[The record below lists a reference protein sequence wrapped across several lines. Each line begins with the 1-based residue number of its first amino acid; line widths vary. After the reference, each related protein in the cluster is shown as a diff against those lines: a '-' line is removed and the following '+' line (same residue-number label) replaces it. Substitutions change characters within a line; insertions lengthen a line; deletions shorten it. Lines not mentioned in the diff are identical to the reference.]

1 MRVAR
6 VIGAAGSGKTTE
18 VLRIMESALP
28 SVGNDP
34 MALGLASFTRA
45 ARQEAA
51 SRAAAAWNVAEADL
65 TRHGWFRTV
74 HSVCYRQLGIAADQM
89 ITDRKADIEW
99 LADTF
104 GVRLSTT
111 LDDEVGSSVYIGD
124 ETVAG
129 SLNIWQLHRSSLLPL
144 GDLVR
149 DMRKID
155 DTVPSEAEVRRI
167 AEKYETAKRL
177 DGRCDFTDLLC
188 RYGGV
193 SISPK
198 YGVSRVEPEG
208 DLPPVRAWLFDEQQD
223 ASPLLDIV
231 CKRLVSSPLVKWCYV
246 VGDPFQAIYGWA
258 GSSADCFLGWPAEK
272 ERIMPKSYRC
282 PAPIL
287 ALGEECLAKMHKGY
301 FNRGVAPADHEGTIT
316 RHQDVEDLT
325 DIIRGDQEWLFLA
338 RTNHQ
343 ASRLW
348 GYLNSIGV
356 PARSTKAPQEA
367 SVKHLGMEALYAL
380 EKGDPITGEQWAR
393 AVPLI
398 CIQTADKT
406 QMLIKGT
413 KKRWKDAEEIQKW
426 DVLWRD
432 DLTAVGATPHL
443 VDRIIAGEWCSL
455 IDGGLLWRKIAT
467 KWGVE
472 RAARPS
478 VQIGTIHSAKGME
491 ADNVCVLTTVSK
503 RVQIGSENEDR
514 HDEECRLAYV
524 AVTRARRNLHII
536 NEAGTNKPRMETLT

>member
-6 VIGAAGSGKTTE
+6 LIGAAGSGKTTE
-18 VLRIMESALP
+18 VLRIMEQALP

-51 SRAAAAWNVAEADL
+51 ERAASAWNISESDL

-74 HSVCYRQLGIAADQM
+74 HAVCYRQLGIAADQM

-124 ETVAG
+124 EAVSS
-129 SLNIWQLHRSSLLPL
+129 SLNIWQLHRSSLRPL
-144 GDLVR
+144 SQIVR
-149 DMRKID
+149 EMRRID
-155 DTVPSEAEVRRI
+155 DTVPSESEVSRN

-188 RYGGV
+188 RFAGV
-193 SISPK
+193 SVSPK
-198 YGVSRVEPEG
+198 YGISRVEPEG

-223 ASPLLDIV
+223 ASPLLDLV

-258 GSSADCFLGWPAEK
+258 GSSADCFLGWPVEK

-287 ALGEECLAKMHKGY
+287 ELGEDCLKKMKRGY
-301 FNRGVAPADHEGTIT
+301 FNRNVAPADHEGTISWHNDT
-316 RHQDVEDLT
+316 EELRG
-325 DIIRGDQEWLFLA
+325 IIRGDEQWLFLA

-348 GYLNSIGV
+348 GFLNSIGV
-356 PARSTKAPQEA
+356 PARSTKAPKEQ
-367 SVKHLGMEALYAL
+367 STKHMGMEALFKL
-380 EKGDPITGEQWAR
+380 EKGEPITGEQWAR

-398 CIQTADKT
+398 CTQTLDKT
-406 QMLIKGT
+406 QMLTKGT
-413 KKRWKDAEEIQKW
+413 KKRWKDAEEIARW

-432 DLTAVGATPHL
+432 DLREVGATPHL
-443 VDRIIAGEWCSL
+443 VDRIVAGDWCGL
-455 IDGGLLWRKIAT
+455 VDGGTIWRKVAT
-467 KWGVE
+467 KWGIE
-472 RAARPS
+472 RASRPT
-478 VQIGTIHSAKGME
+478 VQVGTIHSAKGME
-491 ADNVCVLTTVSK
+491 ADNVCVLTTVSR
-503 RVQIGSENEDR
+503 RVETGSENEER

-524 AVTRARRNLHII
+524 AVTRARKNLHII
-536 NEAGTNKPRMETLT
+536 NEAGTGKPRMEALS